1 MVNVRRIIYPVLLTT
16 CVIVIAFLYPLAI
29 VILSAGAFVFLVL
42 FRQLN
47 FYRVFLLLK
56 HYARYASKLCCEVR
70 TRIRL
75 GIRSYYD
82 VSLDG
87 EESLRR
93 SSHGYVR

>member
-1 MVNVRRIIYPVLLTT
+1 MLNIIGIIYPVLLTA
-16 CVIVIAFLYPLAI
+16 CVIVIAFIYPLA
-29 VILSAGAFVFLVL
+29 VLVLSAGAFVFLVL
-42 FRQLN
+42 FRQFN
-47 FYRVFLLLK
+47 FYRIFLLLK
-56 HYARYASKLCCEVR
+56 HYTRYASKLCFELR

-75 GIRSYYD
+75 GVRRYYD

>member
-1 MVNVRRIIYPVLLTT
+1 MVNAGRIIYPFLLTA
-16 CVIVIAFLYPLAI
+16 CVIVVAFLYPLPI
-29 VILSAGAFVFLVL
+29 VVLSAGAFVFLVM

-47 FYRVFLLLK
+47 FYRIFLLLK
-56 HYARYASKLCCEVR
+56 HYARYASKLCYEVR

-93 SSHGYVR
+93 SSHAYVR